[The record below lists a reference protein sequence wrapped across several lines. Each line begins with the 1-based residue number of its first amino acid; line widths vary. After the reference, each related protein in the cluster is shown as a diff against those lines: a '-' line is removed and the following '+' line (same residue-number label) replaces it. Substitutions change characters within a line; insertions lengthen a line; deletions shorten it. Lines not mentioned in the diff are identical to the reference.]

1 MMRKKSKY
9 KPKPMLA
16 NPLAFVVESVTPVAQ
31 HEGSLLTLK
40 LKNHNALAMLVKG
53 QAGRKELDVLINAL
67 NTTEALV
74 LMDFGTEY
82 ACTVKNGL
90 DALLEVCKRG
100 MRADRY
106 VLKAAE
112 MQALNEAMELHD
124 RQLEIVTVGELDRSQ
139 RLVRDVLKLKKA
151 KVINDKENVR

>member
-90 DALLEVCKRG
+90 DALLEVCKSG